1 MEDEMN
7 KQDTGIAEGVGTMD
21 VERIWTAAEVRA
33 ELPSIPV
40 KMDEGMCIG
49 HVRGRKLRFAK
60 VHTGWGTVEVAWT
73 TLAHI
78 LSRPGRFLRA

>member
-1 MEDEMN
+1 
-7 KQDTGIAEGVGTMD
+7 MD
-21 VERIWTAAEVRA
+21 SERVWTVADVRA

-40 KMDEGMCIG
+40 KIDGEMCIG

-60 VHTGWGTVEVAWT
+60 VHTGWGTVEAAWT

-78 LSRPGRFLRA
+78 LSRPGRFLRV